1 MINIIPLFPKTVLT
15 DRVNL
20 PVNKVNEL
28 QTYSDSFDYVHCN
41 NDPRACLQSK
51 ELHVLNKKLN
61 LKKIFIQK
69 IETMLA
75 ATTEQKT
82 PMQITTSW
90 FIKARTNEESNYHT
104 HANSMLSAVYY
115 WNNENNNK
123 IYFENHNKSA
133 WLVEHNKPNIYNTSG
148 WWLEAENDLLVVFP
162 SELSHKVG
170 INQGTQ
176 IRNCLAINLIP
187 VGKFGLNDSSLE
199 IPKLK

>member
-1 MINIIPLFPKTVLT
+1 MNYKLTVIRLIMCI
-15 DRVNL
+15 VI
-20 PVNKVNEL
+20 
-28 QTYSDSFDYVHCN
+28 
-41 NDPRACLQSK
+41 
-51 ELHVLNKKLN
+51 NKKLN

-82 PMQITTSW
+82 RMQITTSW

-148 WWLEAENDLLVVFP
+148 WWLEAENDLLVIFP